1 MAEVIVTFKIKG
13 THNKQIISKYFN
25 IILKCNF
32 CGVSFLFPS
41 WETSSTLPR
50 EALSILTEPL
60 STVFFESHLCRS
72 PGNDRNASS
81 LQNASQAALFSNRKA
96 CTRTAYSVFT
106 KYQTN
111 GEMENKALM
120 IPRAA
125 ESFSHLAIQQW
136 QMFIEQLLC
145 KRPSLCP
152 WDMPV
157 NEQK

>member
-41 WETSSTLPR
+41 WETSRHT
-50 EALSILTEPL
+50 ALSILTEPL
-60 STVFFESHLCRS
+60 SIVFFESHLCRS
-72 PGNDRNASS
+72 PGNDRSASS
-81 LQNASQAALFSNRKA
+81 LQNASQAALFSSRKA
-96 CTRTAYSVFT
+96 CTCTAYSVFT

-120 IPRAA
+120 TVLFPRAV

-145 KRPSLCP
+145 KRPSLRP